1 MRVAALSLSPLDIA
15 GLALIDA
22 LRETS
27 RPLSTAACDI
37 IGPAGELAGLA
48 TWRITQQVCR
58 FDPDLYT
65 ALLVTP
71 VAGDIPG
78 EQFRRLPA
86 WCVSVDTPCLT
97 VPLVGGGDE
106 PLHGVFA
113 WLDWRKDRGEGYAQ
127 AAMRAFAPIISLLLC
142 L

>member
-1 MRVAALSLSPLDIA
+1 MLETIRTPGDTSWFVRDRF
-15 GLALIDA
+15 GLFIHWGLYSMPARHEWIKSNESIPN
-22 LRETS
+22 ETYDS
-27 RPLSTAACDI
+27 KYFK
-37 IGPAGELAGLA
+37 
-48 TWRITQQVCR
+48 R